1 MKLREKTLLTIGVTV
16 VSLIGILYITS
27 STILLK
33 GFDQLHKREA
43 YRNVQ
48 RVQDAFSNYLSEF
61 SVLNEQW
68 AMWDDT
74 YNFIKDGNRRYIER
88 NLNDISLRSL
98 RSDLILFINSSGQL
112 VFSQSFNL
120 KQRKAIPTPKEI
132 QAYLAANTSLLQNA
146 KRLDHYV
153 GIVLLPQ
160 GPMAIAARPILT
172 SGGKGPSR
180 GTLILG
186 RYLNTEKI
194 KALSELTH
202 LPISMYLASDPQL
215 PPDFKSVRPAL
226 SKMPDKSSS
235 ILVRSLSNGGMV
247 GYTLLR
253 DIDGKPV
260 MLLRVDMPKEF
271 YQQSQLLLTYLVVS
285 LGISTLVVGIA
296 FTGATLFLLEKLLL
310 SRLAYLSTEVRSI
323 GTKGDLS
330 MRVLIAGRDELSL
343 LARTINWMLET
354 LESSLKE
361 LKAEQKKAERLLHNI
376 LPQAIA
382 DRLQKEQHTIIA
394 DNFAEVTV
402 LFADIVGF
410 TQLAAHTSPVELVN
424 LLNQIFSAFDQL
436 AEQHGLEKIKTIGD
450 AYMVVGGLPILRTD
464 HAEAIAEMA
473 LDMQKAID
481 RFNAVNGEEFN
492 IRIGINTGPVV
503 AGVIGLKK
511 FIYDLWGDT
520 VNTASRMESH
530 GVTGSIQVTAATY
543 QLLQDKYQ
551 WKERG
556 AIQVKGKGEMM
567 TYLLIGRKKEK
578 LLV

>member
-16 VSLIGILYITS
+16 VSLIGVLYVTS
-27 STILLK
+27 STILLR
-33 GFDQLHKREA
+33 GFAKLHEREA

-61 SVLNEQW
+61 SVLNDQW

-74 YNFIKDGNRRYIER
+74 YNFIKDGNRRYIDR

-120 KQRKAIPTPKEI
+120 KQRKAIPTPKGI
-132 QAYLAANTSLLQNA
+132 QAYLAANTSLLKNSE
-146 KRLDHYV
+146 RLDHYV

-172 SGGKGPSR
+172 SEGKGPSR

-235 ILVRSLSNGGMV
+235 ILVRSLSNSGMV

-260 MLLRVDMPKEF
+260 MLVRVDMPKEF

-330 MRVLIAGRDELSL
+330 MRVLIAGRDELSI
-343 LARTINWMLET
+343 LARTINWMLEA

-382 DRLQKEQHTIIA
+382 DRLKKEQDTIIA

-551 WKERG
+551 WEERG

-567 TYLLIGRKKEK
+567 TYLLIGRKTEK

>member
-16 VSLIGILYITS
+16 VSLIGVLYVTS
-27 STILLK
+27 STILLN
-33 GFDQLHKREA
+33 GFAKLQEREA

-48 RVQDAFSNYLSEF
+48 RVRDAFSNYLSEF
-61 SVLNEQW
+61 SVLNDQW

-74 YNFIKDGNRRYIER
+74 YDFIKDGNPRYIDR

-98 RSDLILFINSSGQL
+98 RSNLILFINSSGQL
-112 VFSQSFNL
+112 VFGQSFNL
-120 KQRKAIPTPKEI
+120 KQRKAIPMSKDI
-132 QAYLAANTSLLQNA
+132 QAYLAANTSLLQNPE
-146 KRLDHYV
+146 RLNHYV

-160 GPMAIAARPILT
+160 GSMAIAAGPILT
-172 SGGKGPSR
+172 SQGQGPSR

-186 RYLNTEKI
+186 RYLNAEKI
-194 KALSELTH
+194 QDLSELTH
-202 LPISMYLASDPQL
+202 LPITAYLASDPQL

-226 SKMPDKSSS
+226 SKMSDNSSS
-235 ILVRSLSNGGMV
+235 ILVRSLSNGGVV

-260 MLLRVDMPKEF
+260 LLLRVDMPKEF
-271 YQQSQLLLTYLVVS
+271 YQQSQFLLTYLVVS

-296 FTGATLFLLEKLLL
+296 FTGATLFLLEKLVL

-382 DRLQKEQHTIIA
+382 ERLKKEQHTIIA

-410 TQLAAHTSPVELVN
+410 TQLAAYTSPVELVN
-424 LLNQIFSAFDQL
+424 LLNKIFSAFDQL

-450 AYMVVGGLPILRTD
+450 AYMVVGGLPIPRTD

-473 LDMQKAID
+473 LDMQKEID
-481 RFNAVNGEEFN
+481 RFNVVNGEEFN

-530 GVTGSIQVTAATY
+530 GVAGSIQVTAATY
-543 QLLQDKYQ
+543 QLLQEKYQ

-556 AIQVKGKGEMM
+556 AIQVKGKGEMT
-567 TYLLIGRKKEK
+567 TYLLIGRKTEK

>member
-16 VSLIGILYITS
+16 VSLIGVLYVTS
-27 STILLK
+27 STILLR
-33 GFDQLHKREA
+33 GFAKLYEREA

-61 SVLNEQW
+61 SVLNDQW

-74 YNFIKDGNRRYIER
+74 YNFIKDGNRRYIDR

-112 VFSQSFNL
+112 VFGQSFNL
-120 KQRKAIPTPKEI
+120 KQRKAIPIPKDI
-132 QAYLAANTSLLQNA
+132 QAYLAANTSLLQNP

-153 GIVLLPQ
+153 GILLLPQ

-172 SGGKGPSR
+172 SEGKGPSR

-186 RYLNTEKI
+186 RYLNAEKI

-202 LPISMYLASDPQL
+202 LPITAYLANDPQL
-215 PPDFKSVRPAL
+215 PDDFKSVLPAL
-226 SKMPDKSSS
+226 SKMSDSSSS
-235 ILVRSLSNGGMV
+235 ILVRSLSNSGMV

-330 MRVLIAGRDELSL
+330 MRVLIAGRDELSI
-343 LARTINWMLET
+343 LARTINWMLEA
-354 LESSLKE
+354 LESSLQE

-382 DRLQKEQHTIIA
+382 DRLQKEQPTIIA

-410 TQLAAHTSPVELVN
+410 TQMAAHTSPVELVN

-481 RFNAVNGEEFN
+481 CFNAVNGEEFN

-567 TYLLIGRKKEK
+567 TYLLIGRKTEK